1 AYVSLPNDWFA
12 DGIFTILYSENLDVV
27 TDESPL
33 EGGTN
38 GVIKLVVA
46 LSPSFINSLR
56 SSSCFGVVGKLVGL
70 LGVEVAIF
78 LGIGVVGVVGVV
90 GTSDYS
96 FVVVGGIGVR
106 FDNEGYDIDG

>member
-1 AYVSLPNDWFA
+1 V
-12 DGIFTILYSENLDVV
+12 GITIIRKKFYTPKFRVLQLA
-27 TDESPL
+27 
-33 EGGTN
+33 
-38 GVIKLVVA
+38 K
-46 LSPSFINSLR
+46 

-106 FDNEGYDIDG
+106 FDNEGYDIDGVISMGDGSLVVSGGCPSHTHFGFLSLGNP